1 MPATALIL
9 STPLK
14 NGADQFTISDI
25 SAGNGEY
32 VHNILLEA
40 LEIFAHLSNHHHFDY
55 LINNSSRGADVL
67 WLQTSRNTSTFSNIG
82 VNQFRI

>member
-55 LINNSSRGADVL
+55 LINMCAFKLLLRGVVV
-67 WLQTSRNTSTFSNIG
+67 
-82 VNQFRI
+82 VNNLR